1 MSVALADPRCRLC
14 RLSGTRT
21 NVVAGT
27 GDREAPLM
35 FIGEAPGKEED
46 LRGAPFVGRAGK
58 VLDGALAAAGVSR
71 DDVYITNLVKCR
83 PPGNRRPKEDEAQ
96 ACRTY
101 LEAEIRKV
109 GPEVACLLGQTV
121 TEHLAGARWKM
132 RDIAGKEIAIRL
144 GGREVRAF
152 VAYHPA
158 ACLYRREN
166 VESLTETVRLCAE
179 AAGLR

>member
-1 MSVALADPRCRLC
+1 MSRALADPRCRLC

-27 GDREAPLM
+27 GDRKAPLM
-35 FIGEAPGKEED
+35 FIGEAPGKDED

-58 VLDGALAAAGVSR
+58 VLDGALAAAGVAR

-83 PPGNRRPKEDEAQ
+83 PPGNRRPKGDEVQ
-96 ACRTY
+96 ACRAY
-101 LEAEIRKV
+101 LEAEVRTV
-109 GPEVACLLGQTV
+109 RPEVVCLLGQTV
-121 TEHLAGARWKM
+121 AGQLAGARGRM
-132 RDIAGKEIAIRL
+132 RDLAGKEVMLTI

-152 VAYHPA
+152 FAYHPA

-166 VESLTETVRLCAE
+166 VESLTDTVRLCAE

>member
-1 MSVALADPRCRLC
+1 MSVAPVDPRCRLC

-21 NVVAGT
+21 HVVAGK
-27 GDREAPLM
+27 GDREAPLL
-35 FIGEAPGKEED
+35 FIGEAPGKDED
-46 LRGAPFVGRAGK
+46 LRGAPFVGRAGR

-83 PPGNRRPKEDEAQ
+83 PPGNRRPKGDEVR
-96 ACRTY
+96 ACRAH
-101 LEAEIRKV
+101 LEAEVLEV
-109 GPEVACLLGQTV
+109 GPEVVCLLGQTV
-121 TEHLAGARWKM
+121 AEQLAGTRGRM
-132 RDIAGKEIAIRL
+132 RDLVGKEVRFTL
-144 GGREVRAF
+144 GGREMRAF

>member
-1 MSVALADPRCRLC
+1 MSVAPAGPRCRLC

-21 NVVAGT
+21 HVVAGT
-27 GDREAPLM
+27 GDREASLM
-35 FIGEAPGKEED
+35 FIGEAPGRDED
-46 LRGAPFVGRAGK
+46 LRGVPFVGRAGRL
-58 VLDGALAAAGVSR
+58 LDGALAAAGVSR

-83 PPGNRRPKEDEAQ
+83 PPGNRRPKGDEVQ
-96 ACRTY
+96 ACRAH
-101 LEAEIRKV
+101 LEAEVRAV
-109 GPEVACLLGQTV
+109 GPEVVCLLGQTV
-121 TEHLAGARWKM
+121 ARHLAGSRGRM
-132 RDIAGKEIAIRL
+132 RDIAGKEITVKLA
-144 GGREVRAF
+144 GREVQAF